1 MHAVV
6 IEVSVDPSQAA
17 GGQRELQ
24 EVVVPSVRSQPGFV
38 ASYWMG
44 ADADGKGLT
53 VVVFDSEEAA
63 QRGAEGARGAALPAG
78 VTLESVETRVVV
90 AHA

>member
-6 IEVSVDPSQAA
+6 IEVSVDPSQADA
-17 GGQRELQ
+17 AQRELQ
-24 EVVVPSVRSQPGFV
+24 EVVVPVVRSQPGFV
-38 ASYWMG
+38 AGYWLG

-53 VVVFDSEEAA
+53 VVLFDSEEAA
-63 QRGAEGARGAALPAG
+63 QRGAEGARRAALPAG
-78 VTLESVETRVVV
+78 VTMDSVETRIVV